1 VLSRTGEIEV
11 PRDKNLKLLREY
23 ATASNIKRLGEE
35 RLAEQAGSVSA
46 WSAPIWNIGR
56 LNLNGRLYTL
66 ELAQRLVAENRAT
79 LAYDSHRHEWG
90 EAYLA
95 AVAVARN
102 PRIEGDQLW
111 VDIFFVD
118 KAYSEKLAA
127 IHQAGVSIGVSSVGY
142 GETDKDGVVNAA
154 TYELVRY
161 LDFVTDPANE
171 TYAGPENET
180 ANVKKEESA
189 SSQEPGGVPPESSGE
204 LSLEEHKRRIE
215 ILKKVEVLD

>member
-1 VLSRTGEIEV
+1 M
-11 PRDKNLKLLREY
+11 PRNEKLKLLREY
-23 ATASNIKRLGEE
+23 ATASTIKRLGEE
-35 RLAEQAGSVSA
+35 RLAEQSGSVSA

-56 LNLNGRLYTL
+56 LNLNGRLYTE
-66 ELAQRLVAENRAT
+66 ELAKRLVAENKAT

-95 AVAVARN
+95 AVAVVRN
-102 PRIEGDQLW
+102 PHIEGEQLW

-118 KAYSEKLAA
+118 KGYSDKLQA
-127 IHQAGVSIGVSSVGY
+127 IHEAGVPIGVSSVGY
-142 GETDKDGVVNAA
+142 GETDKDGVVNAT

-180 ANVKKEESA
+180 VNVKKEESA
-189 SSQEPGGVPPESSGE
+189 SGREPGGMPSESTGE
-204 LSLEEHKRRIE
+204 LSQEEQMRLIK
-215 ILKKVEVLD
+215 ILRQVEALD

>member
-1 VLSRTGEIEV
+1 M
-11 PRDKNLKLLREY
+11 PRDKRLKLLREY
-23 ATASNIKRLGEE
+23 ATASSIRRLGDE

-56 LNLNGRLYTL
+56 LNLNGRLYTE
-66 ELAQRLVAENRAT
+66 ELAKRLVAQNKAT

-95 AVAVARN
+95 AVSVVKN
-102 PRIEGDQLW
+102 PRIEADQLW
-111 VDIFFVD
+111 VDIYFVD
-118 KAYSEKLAA
+118 KAYSEKLSA
-127 IHQAGVSIGVSSVGY
+127 IHEAGVGIGVSSVGY

-171 TYAGPENET
+171 TFAGPEDET

-189 SSQEPGGVPPESSGE
+189 RGREPGGVPPGSTGE
-204 LSLEEHKRRIE
+204 LSLEEQKRRIE
-215 ILKKVEVLD
+215 ILRQVEALD

>member
-1 VLSRTGEIEV
+1 M

-23 ATASNIKRLGEE
+23 ATASTIKRLGDD
-35 RLAEQAGSVSA
+35 RLAEQSGSVSA

-56 LNLNGRLYTL
+56 LNLNGRLYTE
-66 ELAQRLVAENRAT
+66 ELAKRLVAENRAT

-95 AVAVARN
+95 AVAVVKN

-118 KAYSEKLAA
+118 KAYSEKLSA
-127 IHQAGVSIGVSSVGY
+127 IHEAGVSIGVSSVGY

-171 TYAGPENET
+171 TFAGPVDDTGTE
-180 ANVKKEESA
+180 KKEESA
-189 SSQEPGGVPPESSGE
+189 SSQEPGGVPSEPTGE

-215 ILKKVEVLD
+215 ILRQVEALD

>member
-1 VLSRTGEIEV
+1 M

-23 ATASNIKRLGEE
+23 ATASTIKRLGEE

-56 LNLNGRLYTL
+56 LNLNGRVYTE
-66 ELAQRLVAENRAT
+66 ELAKRLVSENRAT

-95 AVAVARN
+95 AVAVVKS

-127 IHQAGVSIGVSSVGY
+127 IHEAGVSIGVSSVGY

-171 TYAGPENET
+171 TYAEPESET

-189 SSQEPGGVPPESSGE
+189 SSQEDDEVSSESTGE
-204 LSLEEHKRRIE
+204 LSLEEQKRRIE
-215 ILKKVEVLD
+215 ILRQVEALD

>member
-1 VLSRTGEIEV
+1 M

-35 RLAEQAGSVSA
+35 RLTEQAGSVSA

-56 LNLNGRLYTL
+56 LNLNGRVYTD
-66 ELAQRLVAENRAT
+66 ELAKRLVAENKAT

-102 PRIEGDQLW
+102 PRIEGEQLW

-118 KAYSEKLAA
+118 KAYSEKLSA
-127 IHQAGVSIGVSSVGY
+127 IHEAGVSIGVSSVGY

-171 TYAGPENET
+171 TFAGPVDDTGTE
-180 ANVKKEESA
+180 KKEESA
-189 SSQEPGGVPPESSGE
+189 SSQEDDEVLSESTGE
-204 LSLEEHKRRIE
+204 LSLEEQKRRIE
-215 ILKKVEVLD
+215 ILRQVEALD

>member
-1 VLSRTGEIEV
+1 M

-23 ATASNIKRLGEE
+23 ATASNIKRLGED
-35 RLAEQAGSVSA
+35 RLTEQAGSVSA

-56 LNLNGRLYTL
+56 LNLNGRVYTD
-66 ELAQRLVAENRAT
+66 ELAKRLVAENRAT

-95 AVAVARN
+95 AVAVVKN

-127 IHQAGVSIGVSSVGY
+127 IHEAGVSIGVSSVGY
-142 GETDKDGVVNAA
+142 GETDKDGVVNAT
-154 TYELVRY
+154 TYELVRF

-171 TYAGPENET
+171 TYAGPGEEAT
-180 ANVKKEESA
+180 GKEKKEESA
-189 SSQEPGGVPPESSGE
+189 SSQEPGGVPPEPTGE
-204 LSLEEHKRRIE
+204 LSLEEQKRRIE
-215 ILKKVEVLD
+215 ILKKVEALD

>member
-1 VLSRTGEIEV
+1 M

-46 WSAPIWNIGR
+46 WSAPVWNIGR
-56 LNLNGRLYTL
+56 LNLNGRVYTDD
-66 ELAQRLVAENRAT
+66 LAKRLVSENRAT

-95 AVAVARN
+95 AVAVVKN

-118 KAYSEKLAA
+118 KAYSEKLSA
-127 IHQAGVSIGVSSVGY
+127 IHEAGVSIGVSSVGY

-171 TYAGPENET
+171 TFAGPADDTGTE
-180 ANVKKEESA
+180 KKEESA
-189 SSQEPGGVPPESSGE
+189 SSQEDDEVSSESTGE
-204 LSLEEHKRRIE
+204 LSLEEQKRRIE
-215 ILKKVEVLD
+215 ILRQVEALD